1 MHCLGSFDTR
11 TAMVDNRGEFEHT
24 RAEER
29 AHFLT
34 HGFGALLALWGL
46 VVMVLAAARD
56 GDPWRIVA
64 AAVYCASLFLLY
76 LISALYHGLP
86 PSRVKNAF
94 RVLDH
99 SAIYLLIAGT
109 YTPFTLVTL
118 RGGWGWSLFGVVWG
132 LALAGVAQETLF
144 RRRFRWISLALY
156 LLMGWLVVIAARPL
170 AARLPSAG
178 LWLLVAGG
186 AAYSGGIYFYLSRR
200 VSYHH
205 AIWHL
210 FVLAGS
216 ACHYFAILRYV
227 L

>member
-1 MHCLGSFDTR
+1 MP
-11 TAMVDNRGEFEHT
+11 AIENRGEYQHT

-29 AHFLT
+29 AHVLT
-34 HGFGALLALWGL
+34 HGLGALLALTGL
-46 VVMVLAAARD
+46 LVMVLDTTRR

-64 AAVYCASLFLLY
+64 ASVYGTSLLLLY
-76 LISALYHGLP
+76 LISTLYHGLP
-86 PSRVKNAF
+86 PSRAKNVF
-94 RVLDH
+94 RALDH

-109 YTPFTLVTL
+109 YTPFTLVPL
-118 RGGWGWSLFGVVWG
+118 RGAWGWSLFGVIWG
-132 LALAGVAQETLF
+132 LALIGVAQEAVL
-144 RRRFRWISLALY
+144 RRRFRWISLTLY

-170 AARLPSAG
+170 AASLPSG
-178 LWLLVAGG
+178 GILLLAAGG

-200 VSYHH
+200 VPYHH

-216 ACHYFAILRYV
+216 ACHYFAVLRYV

>member
-1 MHCLGSFDTR
+1 MP
-11 TAMVDNRGEFEHT
+11 AIENRGEYRHT

-29 AHFLT
+29 AHVLT
-34 HGFGALLALWGL
+34 HGLGALLALGGLLVL
-46 VVMVLAAARD
+46 VVDAAEG

-64 AAVYCASLFLLY
+64 ASVYGTSLFLLY
-76 LISALYHGLP
+76 LVSTLYHGLP
-86 PSRVKNAF
+86 PSRAKNVF
-94 RVLDH
+94 RALDH

-118 RGGWGWSLFGVVWG
+118 RGAWGWSLFGVIWG
-132 LALAGVAQETLF
+132 LALIGVAQEAVL

-156 LLMGWLVVIAARPL
+156 LLMGWLVVVPARPL
-170 AARLPSAG
+170 ATNLPSG
-178 LWLLVAGG
+178 GILLLAAGG

-200 VSYHH
+200 VPYHH

-216 ACHYFAILRYV
+216 ACHYFAVLRYV